1 MPTFQRTETVDARQF
16 TGGLQQGTDICLWVN
31 SNYGR
36 AQWMEGREV
45 GSKYLSER
53 IRLYDES
60 QTTYAIAWVGDWLV
74 RHQDGSWEA
83 VRPERMKAEYE
94 EV

>member
-1 MPTFQRTETVDARQF
+1 
-16 TGGLQQGTDICLWVN
+16 
-31 SNYGR
+31 
-36 AQWMEGREV
+36 MEGREV